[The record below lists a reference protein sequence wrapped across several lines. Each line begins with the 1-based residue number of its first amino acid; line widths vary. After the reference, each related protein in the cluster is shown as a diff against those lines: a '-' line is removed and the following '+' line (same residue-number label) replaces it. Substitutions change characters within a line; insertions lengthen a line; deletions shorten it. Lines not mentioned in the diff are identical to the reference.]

1 MPTSFLPYNYNGSP
15 EVGVQYVRINLVQLL
30 CDRPWGRGKVKL
42 RGTSKPSLH
51 LNILIVNATSS
62 ATMWQGLASDN
73 SVHLSRLFAHD
84 NCN

>member
-1 MPTSFLPYNYNGSP
+1 M
-15 EVGVQYVRINLVQLL
+15 
-30 CDRPWGRGKVKL
+30 KL
-42 RGTSKPSLH
+42 RGTGKPSLH
-51 LNILIVNATSS
+51 LNIIIVNATSS